1 MLPFVATKSNVASTM
16 LVACCFDIVAGVDGA
31 LAAIKRVVGDKF
43 YNFYFARGSGCKALW
58 WACLCMNSSCLSVCL
73 SVREDI
79 SGSTR
84 AIFTKFLVH
93 VAYGRGSVLL
103 RRRQCDEISRE
114 EAILG
119 VFRGTVCYLGVT
131 IPEGAILVIH
141 VHNKPNTPMNCELD
155 WSMQRR
161 AQDRGRRLI
170 ASGGR
175 VYYDRPRGEARL
187 HNAGEVWYLRLPYYL
202 FSRSVHQWI
211 EGATVQLLQRKTVN
225 FIYPDLWPTV
235 FFICF
240 FLILTLSMRY
250 QTN

>member
-1 MLPFVATKSNVASTM
+1 ML
-16 LVACCFDIVAGVDGA
+16 LRHCCWCGRGFSCYQTRCGGQILQFLLRSRERLQSIVMSMSVYEQ
-31 LAAIKRVVGDKF
+31 F
-43 YNFYFARGSGCKALW
+43 
-58 WACLCMNSSCLSVCL
+58 MSVCL

-131 IPEGAILVIH
+131 IPEEAILVRH

-187 HNAGEVWYLRLPYYL
+187 HNAGEV
-202 FSRSVHQWI
+202 
-211 EGATVQLLQRKTVN
+211 
-225 FIYPDLWPTV
+225 
-235 FFICF
+235 
-240 FLILTLSMRY
+240 
-250 QTN
+250 